1 MPLTVAT
8 LYAPGLKSQARPLQ
22 SVLETLFPGLRS
34 GGLFEAALPRAAYDT
49 ARGWYDAPFLLA
61 RAMPATPSCALALW
75 LINAPLGDSRHPWLL
90 GAAVSGKA
98 VVSAARLTSPQ
109 ALAKV
114 AAHEIGHLLG
124 LAHCRSRC
132 LMRVAPDEDRLTPL
146 PLSLCAAC
154 QKRLA
159 SHACLDQ
166 HYVEKADAP
175 ARGENPRGK

>member
-1 MPLTVAT
+1 MPLTLAT

-34 GGLFEAALPRAAYDT
+34 GGLFEAALPRTAYDT

-61 RAMPATPSCALALW
+61 HAMPATPSCDLALW
-75 LINAPLGDSRHPWLL
+75 LIHAPLGDSRHPWLL

-132 LMRVAPDEDRLTPL
+132 LMRVAPDEDRLAPL

-154 QKRLA
+154 RKRLA
-159 SHACLDQ
+159 SHARLAQ
-166 HYVEKADAP
+166 PHVEAADAP
-175 ARGENPRGK
+175 AQASPKSGA